1 MTGSDEE
8 IEGALSRGDGGGA
21 AGEETVDWEGY
32 EVWKGHL
39 SDGAMKAIMSGGKDL
54 ALKAIGEEFGKMGD
68 DVRRRMGS
76 MDYAVGAQEDGED
89 QVTLFTLGRFIP
101 PLANLERLVQ
111 QVASVVELRSTSDS
125 GGLSAGEAG
134 EPAGAEN
141 AAQKEWLEEKAGYER
156 VVDEINALVGE
167 LRIDNERLREGMV
180 ARRVEHEEAQRVLAE
195 GLKVNATEMER
206 EEEIGRLKKR
216 TKEQA
221 VELEVQGKGL
231 GEEIKRL
238 QEELGAKKGDF
249 AEAQK
254 AVAVNLRASAEAE
267 ADTSGA

>member
-89 QVTLFTLGRFIP
+89 QVTLFT
-101 PLANLERLVQ
+101 
-111 QVASVVELRSTSDS
+111 
-125 GGLSAGEAG
+125 GGLENLGQATGAAGCKRGRIA
-134 EPAGAEN
+134 
-141 AAQKEWLEEKAGYER
+141 
-156 VVDEINALVGE
+156 VDE
-167 LRIDNERLREGMV
+167 RIWGPERR
-180 ARRVEHEEAQRVLAE
+180 
-195 GLKVNATEMER
+195 
-206 EEEIGRLKKR
+206 
-216 TKEQA
+216 
-221 VELEVQGKGL
+221 
-231 GEEIKRL
+231 
-238 QEELGAKKGDF
+238 
-249 AEAQK
+249 
-254 AVAVNLRASAEAE
+254 
-267 ADTSGA
+267 